1 MTAQFEKNTQ
11 TELTYIKHFSNKIE
25 LFLDTN
31 FLLSFHLID
40 YKQPNILVQ
49 KQEPHEHETRQEGT
63 ASGRRPMDKET
74 CVDQRTITSRS
85 CQQSLTQL
93 LTVKKTQSGQ
103 LCLKVKHH
111 HSRLPILS
119 FDNLST

>member
-49 KQEPHEHETRQEGT
+49 KQEPHEHETMTDMRKLK
-63 ASGRRPMDKET
+63 P
-74 CVDQRTITSRS
+74 
-85 CQQSLTQL
+85 QL
-93 LTVKKTQSGQ
+93 LP
-103 LCLKVKHH
+103 LLIIKHYH
-111 HSRLPILS
+111 KS
-119 FDNLST
+119 